1 MILEKNNTMMRVE
14 RANQQHRMASVGS
27 CTDRDLDSMEDP
39 TFSAAAW
46 RRNLPLYEK
55 IRDMPFNQELLQGVL
70 AIERF
75 RHYIIQDAH
84 YLVGF
89 AQALAVAAVKSDHPD
104 HIVQFAD
111 AAAGAIVV
119 ERELHANYF
128 RQFGI
133 STETV
138 DCAPISPACHHYIA
152 FLIATGFREPLA
164 VHLAALLPCF
174 WIYREIGRYIHRR
187 ATADNPYRAWIDT
200 YAGTEFEAAVD
211 TMITTTDKIAERQT
225 ESLYV
230 QMHAA
235 FTRATQLEWI
245 FWHSAYCQEE
255 WPV

>member
-1 MILEKNNTMMRVE
+1 
-14 RANQQHRMASVGS
+14 
-27 CTDRDLDSMEDP
+27 MEDT
-39 TFSAAAW
+39 TFSTGAW
-46 RRNLPLYEK
+46 RRNLLLYEK
-55 IRDMPFNQELLQGVL
+55 IRDMPFNRELLQGVL

-89 AQALAVAAVKSDHPD
+89 AQALAVASAKSDHPD
-104 HIVQFAD
+104 HIVQFAH

-133 STETV
+133 STQTV
-138 DCAPISPACHHYIA
+138 DRAPASPACHHYIA
-152 FLIATGFREPLA
+152 FLLATGFREPLA

-174 WIYREIGRYIHRR
+174 WIYREIGRHIHERS
-187 ATADNPYRAWIDT
+187 AADNPYRAWIDA
-200 YAGTEFEAAVD
+200 YSGAEFEAAVNS
-211 TMITTTDKIAERQT
+211 MITTTDEIADQQA
-225 ESLYV
+225 ESLRAL
-230 QMHAA
+230 MHAA

>member
-1 MILEKNNTMMRVE
+1 
-14 RANQQHRMASVGS
+14 
-27 CTDRDLDSMEDP
+27 
-39 TFSAAAW
+39 
-46 RRNLPLYEK
+46 
-55 IRDMPFNQELLQGVL
+55 MPFNQELLRGVL

-89 AQALAVAAVKSDHPD
+89 GQALAVAAAKSDHPD
-104 HIVQFAD
+104 HIVQFAH

-119 ERELHANYF
+119 ERELHTNYF
-128 RQFGI
+128 CQFGI
-133 STETV
+133 SAETA
-138 DCAPISPACHHYIA
+138 DRFPMSPACHHYVA

-174 WIYREIGRYIHRR
+174 WIYREIGCHIHMR

-200 YAGTEFEAAVD
+200 YAGTEFEAAVNL
-211 TMITTTDKIAERQT
+211 MITTTDKIADGQAD
-225 ESLYV
+225 SLCAR
-230 QMHAA
+230 MHAA